1 MSDENQIDEEPKSEE
16 ELLSEWQNMAAE
28 EDEGG
33 ADEGEADGGD
43 AVEAAGDDGGAVM
56 PERILDQNEI
66 DSLLGLDT
74 SGDEASVG
82 IRALLDTSVVNY
94 ERLPMLDVIFDKF
107 ERFLSTSL
115 RHFTADNVD
124 ISIDSITSVRFGDF
138 LNSVPLPAGIVVVNA
153 VGLDDYI
160 LMIYESRLIYAVV
173 DILLGGRKARPTRI
187 EGRNFTTIERRI
199 MDNLSDVVL
208 GDLSEAFA
216 PIAPIQFTAER
227 MEVNPRFA
235 NITREGNAAILVTM
249 RINLEERDG
258 IIQFCLPYATLEPI
272 REQLLQQ
279 FMGEK
284 FGQDNIWE
292 NHLAQELFHTNVELD
307 AVLDEQKVSLRDV
320 LEWRLGDTIQFGAKI
335 DSQIHLKSA
344 EITKLIGTMGKS
356 DDAKAIRVNRTIV
369 DVNNDEV
376 NEK

>member
-1 MSDENQIDEEPKSEE
+1 MVEETEEQEKSEE
-16 ELLSEWQNMAAE
+16 ELLAEWEDMASD
-28 EDEGG
+28 EDDSDNGTDEAISG
-33 ADEGEADGGD
+33 AS
-43 AVEAAGDDGGAVM
+43 V

-66 DSLLGLDT
+66 DSLLGVDGD
-74 SGDEASVG
+74 SGSSKGG
-82 IRALLDTSVVNY
+82 IRALVDTNVVNY
-94 ERLPMLDVIFDKF
+94 ERLPMLDVVFDKF

-124 ISIDSITSVRFGDF
+124 INIDNMTSVRFGDF
-138 LNSVPLPAGIVVVNA
+138 LNSVSLPAGIVVVNA

-160 LMIYESRLIYAVV
+160 LMIYESKLIYAVV
-173 DILLGGRKARPTRI
+173 DILLGGRKSKPVRI

-208 GDLSEAFA
+208 SDLSEAFA

-235 NITREGNAAILVTM
+235 NITREGNAAILVNV
-249 RINLEERDG
+249 RITLEERDG
-258 IIQFCLPYATLEPI
+258 MIQFCLPYATLEPI

-292 NHLAQELFHTNVELD
+292 NHLSKELFHTNVGLD
-307 AVLDEQKVSLRDV
+307 AMMGKADFSLNEI
-320 LEWRLGDTIQFGAKI
+320 LEWRLGDTIQFPVKQSSPVEMQVGGVTKVVGSMGRTDDFKAVKI
-335 DSQIHLKSA
+335 TD
-344 EITKLIGTMGKS
+344 
-356 DDAKAIRVNRTIV
+356 TIV
-369 DVNNDEV
+369 DLNNKKPE
-376 NEK
+376 

>member
-1 MSDENQIDEEPKSEE
+1 MSDDENLKSEE
-16 ELLSEWQNMAAE
+16 ELLSEWQNLASE
-28 EDEGG
+28 EDGDDADAGG
-33 ADEGEADGGD
+33 ADSAESD
-43 AVEAAGDDGGAVM
+43 VL
-56 PERILDQNEI
+56 PERVLDQNEI
-66 DSLLGLDT
+66 DSLLGLDGEDD
-74 SGDEASVG
+74 GDSVG

-124 ISIDSITSVRFGDF
+124 ISIDNITSVRFGDF

-208 GDLSEAFA
+208 SDLSEAFA

-235 NITREGNAAILVTM
+235 NVTREGNAAILVTM

-292 NHLAQELFHTNVELD
+292 NHLAQELFHTGVDMKAVMGEQALPLKD
-307 AVLDEQKVSLRDV
+307 VLD
-320 LEWRLGDTIQFGAKI
+320 WRLGDTIEFNVKQ
-335 DSQIHLKSA
+335 DSNIHLKSGA
-344 EITKLIGTMGKS
+344 VTKLIGTMGKA
-356 DDAKAIRVNRTIV
+356 DDQKAIRVTHNIV
-369 DVNNDEV
+369 DINNSGV
-376 NEK
+376 NEE